1 MYTPAMLSLFP
12 QILWLAPFS
21 LTILRLGAGIAF
33 VYAGYFMIVR
43 RKDFTKIRLPVIHH
57 PALWMLWASGI
68 ITIVDGFC
76 ILIGYGTQLA
86 AIVGL
91 IIAIKHMS
99 LSKQYDS
106 LRPLA
111 RSTYALLVLIC
122 LALLISGAGPY
133 GLDLPL

>member
-21 LTILRLGAGIAF
+21 LSILRLGAGIAF
-33 VYAGYFMIVR
+33 IYAGYFMIIHR
-43 RKDFTKIRLPVIHH
+43 NDLAKIQLPIVAH
-57 PALWMLWASGI
+57 PALWMLWASGL
-68 ITIVDGFC
+68 ITIVDGLC

-111 RSTYALLVLIC
+111 RSTYALLVLMC
-122 LALLISGAGPY
+122 VALLISGAGPF